1 MKKIKI
7 LFTVLMLFAF
17 VYKAEAQIVVTS
29 TTASTKR
36 PPTVTTYLVSN
47 IREVSASCEGEV
59 LDDGGSDIKARGI
72 CWSTHSNPTIEDN
85 IASEIGGLGKF
96 ESNITG
102 LTGNTRYYVCAYA
115 TNSTGTAYG
124 EEKVFITNKPKSKSI
139 RQKGLVVRPEIG
151 IGLNLEK
158 GMQLN
163 ILGIANYQF
172 NPYISLGGGTGLS
185 YNNFDEDFGQHFF
198 SIPIYANI
206 RGYFCDRKWSPYYDI
221 KLGFNGT
228 INQKDYYINNYAINQ
243 KYTDINLTG
252 FYADFGLGMQY
263 KNYDFGIELYLYP
276 VNYDRFYYYPD
287 GNFGFS
293 EWRFAESVKEFDLFS
308 VCLKFAYNF
317 QIQKK

>member
-29 TTASTKR
+29 TTAST
-36 PPTVTTYLVSN
+36 
-47 IREVSASCEGEV
+47 
-59 LDDGGSDIKARGI
+59 
-72 CWSTHSNPTIEDN
+72 
-85 IASEIGGLGKF
+85 
-96 ESNITG
+96 
-102 LTGNTRYYVCAYA
+102 
-115 TNSTGTAYG
+115 
-124 EEKVFITNKPKSKSI
+124 EKTPKTKSI

-228 INQKDYYINNYAINQ
+228 INQKDYYYESEIN
-243 KYTDINLTG
+243 KYTEINLTG

-276 VNYDRFYYYPD
+276 VNYDRFYNHFNYDYATNISYYVWE
-287 GNFGFS
+287 FERS
-293 EWRFAESVKEFDLFS
+293 EKRFDCFS

>member
-29 TTASTKR
+29 TTAST
-36 PPTVTTYLVSN
+36 
-47 IREVSASCEGEV
+47 
-59 LDDGGSDIKARGI
+59 
-72 CWSTHSNPTIEDN
+72 
-85 IASEIGGLGKF
+85 
-96 ESNITG
+96 
-102 LTGNTRYYVCAYA
+102 
-115 TNSTGTAYG
+115 
-124 EEKVFITNKPKSKSI
+124 EKTPKTKSI

-151 IGLNLEK
+151 IGLNVEEW
-158 GMQLN
+158 MQLKLN

-172 NPYISLGGGTGLS
+172 NPYISLGGGTGLI
-185 YNNFDEDFGQHFF
+185 YNNFDEYFVQQHFF

-228 INQKDYYINNYAINQ
+228 INQKDYYESGND
-243 KYTDINLTG
+243 KYTEINLTG

-276 VNYDRFYYYPD
+276 VNYDKFYYNPD
-287 GNFGFS
+287 GYFGFS
-293 EWRFAESVKEFDLFS
+293 EWIFAESVKEFDLFS
-308 VCLKFAYNF
+308 GCLKFAYNF
-317 QIQKK
+317 QIKKKK

>member
-29 TTASTKR
+29 TTAST
-36 PPTVTTYLVSN
+36 
-47 IREVSASCEGEV
+47 
-59 LDDGGSDIKARGI
+59 
-72 CWSTHSNPTIEDN
+72 
-85 IASEIGGLGKF
+85 
-96 ESNITG
+96 
-102 LTGNTRYYVCAYA
+102 
-115 TNSTGTAYG
+115 
-124 EEKVFITNKPKSKSI
+124 EKTPKSKSI

-151 IGLNLEK
+151 IGLNEG

-228 INQKDYYINNYAINQ
+228 INQKDYYESGHY
-243 KYTDINLTG
+243 KYTEINLTG

-276 VNYDRFYYYPD
+276 VNYDRFYKHFNYDYATNISYYVCE
-287 GNFGFS
+287 FQS
-293 EWRFAESVKEFDLFS
+293 SVKEFDLFS

-317 QIQKK
+317 QIKKKK

>member
-29 TTASTKR
+29 TTAST
-36 PPTVTTYLVSN
+36 
-47 IREVSASCEGEV
+47 
-59 LDDGGSDIKARGI
+59 
-72 CWSTHSNPTIEDN
+72 
-85 IASEIGGLGKF
+85 
-96 ESNITG
+96 
-102 LTGNTRYYVCAYA
+102 
-115 TNSTGTAYG
+115 
-124 EEKVFITNKPKSKSI
+124 EKTPKTKSI

-228 INQKDYYINNYAINQ
+228 INQKDYYEYQEFDNYYESYNKY
-243 KYTDINLTG
+243 KYTEINLTG

-276 VNYDRFYYYPD
+276 VNYDRFYYQD
-287 GNFGFS
+287 VNFGFS
-293 EWRFAESVKEFDLFS
+293 EWIFAESVKEFDLFS

>member
-29 TTASTKR
+29 TTAST
-36 PPTVTTYLVSN
+36 
-47 IREVSASCEGEV
+47 
-59 LDDGGSDIKARGI
+59 
-72 CWSTHSNPTIEDN
+72 
-85 IASEIGGLGKF
+85 
-96 ESNITG
+96 
-102 LTGNTRYYVCAYA
+102 
-115 TNSTGTAYG
+115 
-124 EEKVFITNKPKSKSI
+124 EKTPKSKSI

-151 IGLNLEK
+151 IGLNEEK
-158 GMQLN
+158 WMQLN

-185 YNNFDEDFGQHFF
+185 YNNFDEHFGQHFF

-228 INQKDYYINNYAINQ
+228 INQKDSYNNDNND

-276 VNYDRFYYYPD
+276 VNYDRFYNRFYYD
-287 GNFGFS
+287 YTTNTGFYEWTFEGS
-293 EWRFAESVKEFDLFS
+293 EKEFDLS

-317 QIQKK
+317 QIKKKK